1 MITLDNWIQKSQTIK
16 ESHNP
21 QVYKSTAELLGE
33 EDIPIIQPRPVVLG
47 ILGHSSKWT
56 RDTIAEGVMNPLISE
71 IGKLPFNI
79 LLPSEGDTS
88 ILLQIWTERQGIG
101 HQVLDADWKR
111 LGRKARAIRDS
122 RILKESNHLLF
133 FLGSRSDYYE
143 KVAIREAKKG
153 KVVFTMD
160 QENNELVQWVIE

>member
-1 MITLDNWIQKSQTIK
+1 MITLDNWIQKTQKSQTVN
-16 ESHNP
+16 NP

-33 EDIPIIQPRPVVLG
+33 EDIPITHSHPVVLG
-47 ILGHSSKWT
+47 ILGNSSKWT
-56 RDTIAEGVMNPLISE
+56 RDTIAEEVMNPLISE

-122 RILKESNHLLF
+122 RILKESTHLLF

-160 QENNELVQWVIE
+160 QEASELVQWVVE

>member
-1 MITLDNWIQKSQTIK
+1 MQTLDSWILKNQDQIV
-16 ESHNP
+16 N
-21 QVYKSTAELLGE
+21 KSTAQLLGE
-33 EDIPIIQPRPVVLG
+33 EDPPFTHSRPIVLG
-47 ILGHSSKWT
+47 VLGQSSKWT

-71 IGKLPFNI
+71 LGKLPFSI

-88 ILLQIWTERQGIG
+88 MLLQIWAERQGIG
-101 HQVLDADWKR
+101 NQVLDADWKR
-111 LGRKARAIRDS
+111 LGRKARALRDG
-122 RILKESNHLLF
+122 RILKESTHLLF

-160 QENNELVQWVIE
+160 QETNEIVQWVVE

>member
-1 MITLDNWIQKSQTIK
+1 
-16 ESHNP
+16 
-21 QVYKSTAELLGE
+21 
-33 EDIPIIQPRPVVLG
+33 
-47 ILGHSSKWT
+47 
-56 RDTIAEGVMNPLISE
+56 MNPLISE

-111 LGRKARAIRDS
+111 LGRKARSIRDS
-122 RILKESNHLLF
+122 RILKESTHLLF
-133 FLGSRSDYYE
+133 FLGTRSDYYE

>member
-1 MITLDNWIQKSQTIK
+1 MITLDNWILKTP
-16 ESHNP
+16 N
-21 QVYKSTAELLGE
+21 KSTFELLGE
-33 EDIPIIQPRPVVLG
+33 ELIPLTQSRPIRLG
-47 ILGHSSKWT
+47 ILGYSSKWT
-56 RDTIAEGVMNPLISE
+56 RDTIAEGVMNPLVGE
-71 IGKLPFNI
+71 LEKLPYTI

-88 ILLQIWTERQGIG
+88 ILLQIWAERQGIG

-122 RILKESNHLLF
+122 RILKESTHLLF
-133 FLGSRSDYYE
+133 FLGTRSDYYE

-160 QENNELVQWVIE
+160 QESNELVQWCVE

>member
-1 MITLDNWIQKSQTIK
+1 MKN
-16 ESHNP
+16 
-21 QVYKSTAELLGE
+21 KSTAELLGE
-33 EDIPIIQPRPVVLG
+33 EEDIPLTQPRPIILG

-56 RDTIAEGVMNPLISE
+56 RETIADGVMNPLLSE
-71 IGKLPFNI
+71 LGKLPYTI

-88 ILLQIWTERQGIG
+88 MLLQIWAERQGVG

-111 LGRKARAIRDS
+111 LGRKARALRDG
-122 RILKESNHLLF
+122 RILKESTHLFF

-153 KVVFTMD
+153 KIVFTMD
-160 QENNELVQWVIE
+160 QESNEIVQWVVE